1 MMKKK
6 ERSNICLPLIITFTD
21 EGVSFFR
28 SHNKKLI
35 KKRLSNN
42 SLAYGMSLEEFSAP
56 SIQRMIV
63 ADYVSSIEISR
74 TAFTEKRS
82 EIMDISKLI
91 FYSILYR
98 RFTKVMTKRFIGSI
112 FIENWNRS
120 NPKNILDEDSIFNN
134 SSISNIPDLKQETIN
149 KIKYN
154 IIKDAM
160 TALPGAG
167 ELTQEEITKMHLLG
181 RKFLDNL
188 NTFLWYILSVSH
200 DSDDYELLY
209 KDSVIILRQYLEKSR
224 IAEYLSLM
232 IMEFTI
238 NAEISQL
245 KKLSKRLYKDKIDFG
260 RIIHNETIRKEL
272 IRFLEKKNE
281 FLTLSWKIKGTSTS
295 IGTGNRLQ
303 VMIYNK
309 DTEYQKLKQE
319 IDSKKAVDV
328 KKKSLID
335 FYQDESENEF
345 NSDLGMYYL
354 SYMQEACKEQQIYF
368 DSHMDQVIGS
378 ELNIITL
385 SLMFQ

>member
-1 MMKKK
+1 MGK
-6 ERSNICLPLIITFTD
+6 
-21 EGVSFFR
+21 
-28 SHNKKLI
+28 
-35 KKRLSNN
+35 
-42 SLAYGMSLEEFSAP
+42 
-56 SIQRMIV
+56 
-63 ADYVSSIEISR
+63 
-74 TAFTEKRS
+74 
-82 EIMDISKLI
+82 
-91 FYSILYR
+91 
-98 RFTKVMTKRFIGSI
+98 
-112 FIENWNRS
+112 
-120 NPKNILDEDSIFNN
+120 
-134 SSISNIPDLKQETIN
+134 
-149 KIKYN
+149 
-154 IIKDAM
+154 
-160 TALPGAG
+160 
-167 ELTQEEITKMHLLG
+167 
-181 RKFLDNL
+181 KFLDNL

-209 KDSVIILRQYLEKSR
+209 QDSVIMLRQYLEKSK

-232 IMEFTI
+232 IMEFSI

-245 KKLSKRLYKDKIDFG
+245 KRLSKRLYKDKIDFG

-272 IRFLEKKNE
+272 IKFLEKKNE

-303 VMIYNK
+303 VMIFNK

-319 IDSKKAVDV
+319 IDSKKFVNI

-354 SYMQEACKEQQIYF
+354 SYMQEACREQQIYF
-368 DSHMDQVIGS
+368 DSHMDQIADR

>member
-1 MMKKK
+1 MKSK

-28 SHNKKLI
+28 SHNKKLL

-56 SIQRMIV
+56 SIQRMII

-98 RFTKVMTKRFIGSI
+98 RFTKVMTKRFTGSI

-134 SSISNIPDLKQETIN
+134 SSISNIPDLKQETIEQ
-149 KIKYN
+149 IKYN
-154 IIKDAM
+154 IIKDAT
-160 TALPGAG
+160 TALPGVG
-167 ELTQEEITKMHLLG
+167 ELTQEEIIKINQLG
-181 RKFLDNL
+181 KKFLDNL
-188 NTFLWYILSVSH
+188 NSFLWYILSISH

-209 KDSVIILRQYLEKSR
+209 QDSVIMLRQYLEKSR

-245 KKLSKRLYKDKIDFG
+245 KRLSNRLYKDKVDFG
-260 RIIHNETIRKEL
+260 RIIHNETIRNEL
-272 IRFLEKKNE
+272 LKFLQKKNE

-309 DTEYQKLKQE
+309 DVEYQKLKQE
-319 IDSKKAVDV
+319 IDNKKSVDV

-368 DSHMDQVIGS
+368 DSHMDQITER

>member
-1 MMKKK
+1 MSDKKRLK
-6 ERSNICLPLIITFTD
+6 ICLPLIMTFTD

-28 SHNKKLI
+28 SHNKKLN

-56 SIQRMIV
+56 SIQRMII

-91 FYSILYR
+91 FYAILYR
-98 RFTKVMTKRFIGSI
+98 RFVKIITKRFINSA
-112 FIENWNRS
+112 FVSTWNRS
-120 NPKNILDEDSIFNN
+120 NPKNILDVNSFYNNN
-134 SSISNIPDLKQETIN
+134 SIGNIPAVSETIVEQFKTGIIDDAV
-149 KIKYN
+149 KI
-154 IIKDAM
+154 
-160 TALPGAG
+160 LPGSG
-167 ELTQEEITKMHLLG
+167 DLTNDEMIKTKQLG
-181 RKFLDNL
+181 KKFLDNL
-188 NTFLWYILSVSH
+188 HPFIWYILSVSNR
-200 DSDDYELLY
+200 DIDYRMLY
-209 KDSVIILRQYLEKSR
+209 QDTVSTLKQYFEKSR

-238 NAEISQL
+238 NSEISQL

-260 RIIHNETIRKEL
+260 RIIHNETIRNEL
-272 IRFLEKKNE
+272 IKFLESRNE
-281 FLTLSWKIKGTSTS
+281 FLTLSWKIKGTSNS
-295 IGTGNRLQ
+295 IGTDNRLQ

-309 DTEYQKLKQE
+309 ETEYQKLKQG
-319 IDSKKAVDV
+319 IDDKKAADI

-335 FYQDESENEF
+335 FYQEESEDEF

-368 DSHMDQVIGS
+368 DSHMDQITDS
-378 ELNIITL
+378 DLNIITL
-385 SLMFQ
+385 SLLFQ

>member
-1 MMKKK
+1 MKSK
-6 ERSNICLPLIITFTD
+6 ERSNILLPLIITFTD

-28 SHNKKLI
+28 SHNKKLN

-42 SLAYGMSLEEFSAP
+42 SLAYGMSLEEFSAL
-56 SIQRMIV
+56 SIQRMII

-91 FYSILYR
+91 FFSILYR
-98 RFTKVMTKRFIGSI
+98 RFTRVMTKRFTGSA

-120 NPKNILDEDSIFNN
+120 NPKNIFDEDSIFNN
-134 SSISNIPDLKQETIN
+134 SYISNIPELKYETVDQ
-149 KIKYN
+149 IKHN
-154 IIKDAM
+154 IINDAI
-160 TALPGAG
+160 TALPGVR
-167 ELTQEEITKMHLLG
+167 ELTQEELTKTKQLG

-209 KDSVIILRQYLEKSR
+209 QDSVIMLRQYLEKSG

-245 KKLSKRLYKDKIDFG
+245 KKLSKRLYKDKVDFG

-272 IRFLEKKNE
+272 IKFLQNKNE
-281 FLTLSWKIKGTSTS
+281 FLTISWKIKGTSAS

-319 IDSKKAVDV
+319 IDNKKSVDV

-335 FYQDESENEF
+335 FYQDESESEF

-368 DSHMDQVIGS
+368 DSHMDQIADS

>member
-1 MMKKK
+1 MKSK

-21 EGVSFFR
+21 EGVAFFR
-28 SHNKKLI
+28 SHNRKLL

-56 SIQRMIV
+56 SIQRMII

-74 TAFTEKRS
+74 TAFTEKRR

-91 FYSILYR
+91 FHSILYR
-98 RFTKVMTKRFIGSI
+98 RFTKVMTKRFTGSI

-120 NPKNILDEDSIFNN
+120 NPKSILDEDSIFNN
-134 SSISNIPDLKQETIN
+134 SSISNIPDLKQETIDQ
-149 KIKYN
+149 IKYN

-160 TALPGAG
+160 TALPGVG
-167 ELTQEEITKMHLLG
+167 DLTQEELIKMNQLG
-181 RKFLDNL
+181 KKFLDNL
-188 NTFLWYILSVSH
+188 NTFLWYILSISH

-209 KDSVIILRQYLEKSR
+209 QDSVIMLRQYLEKSG

-245 KKLSKRLYKDKIDFG
+245 KKLSNRLYKDKVDFG

-272 IRFLEKKNE
+272 IKFLQNKNE

-319 IDSKKAVDV
+319 IDNKKSIDV

-368 DSHMDQVIGS
+368 DSHVDQVADR

>member
-1 MMKKK
+1 MAEKKRLK
-6 ERSNICLPLIITFTD
+6 ICLPLIMTFTD
-21 EGVSFFR
+21 EGVFFFR
-28 SHNKKLI
+28 SHNKKLN

-56 SIQRMIV
+56 SIQRMII

-91 FYSILYR
+91 FYAVLYR
-98 RFTKVMTKRFIGSI
+98 RFSKIVTKRFLNSV
-112 FIENWNRS
+112 FVSAWNRS
-120 NPKNILDEDSIFNN
+120 NPKNILDINSILNN
-134 SSISNIPDLKQETIN
+134 SIGNIPAVGD
-149 KIKYN
+149 N
-154 IIKDAM
+154 IADQFK
-160 TALPGAG
+160 TAIIDNAVKMLPGIN
-167 ELTQEEITKMHLLG
+167 ELTSEEMIKTNQLG

-188 NTFLWYILSVSH
+188 HPFIWYILSVSTR
-200 DSDDYELLY
+200 DGDYKLLY
-209 KDSVIILRQYLEKSR
+209 QDLVSLLIQYFEKSK

-238 NAEISQL
+238 NSEISQL
-245 KKLSKRLYKDKIDFG
+245 KKLSKKLYKDKIDFG
-260 RIIHNETIRKEL
+260 RIIHNETIRNEL
-272 IRFLEKKNE
+272 IKFLESKNE

-295 IGTGNRLQ
+295 IGTDNKLQ

-309 DTEYQKLKQE
+309 ETEYQKLKQG
-319 IDSKKAVDV
+319 IDNKKAADI

-335 FYQDESENEF
+335 FYQEESEDEF

-368 DSHMDQVIGS
+368 DSHMDQITDS
-378 ELNIITL
+378 DLNIITL
-385 SLMFQ
+385 SLLFQ

>member
-1 MMKKK
+1 MKSK

-28 SHNKKLI
+28 SHNKKLN

-42 SLAYGMSLEEFSAP
+42 SLAYGMSLEEFSAL
-56 SIQRMIV
+56 SIQRMII

-91 FYSILYR
+91 FFSILYR
-98 RFTKVMTKRFIGSI
+98 RFTRVMTKRFTGSA

-120 NPKNILDEDSIFNN
+120 NPKNIFDEDSIFNN
-134 SSISNIPDLKQETIN
+134 SSISNIPELKYETVDQ
-149 KIKYN
+149 IKYN
-154 IIKDAM
+154 IINDAI
-160 TALPGAG
+160 TALPGVK
-167 ELTQEEITKMHLLG
+167 ELTQEELTKTKQLG
-181 RKFLDNL
+181 KKFLDNL

-209 KDSVIILRQYLEKSR
+209 QDSVIMLRQYLEKSR

-245 KKLSKRLYKDKIDFG
+245 KKLSKRLYKDKVDFG

-272 IRFLEKKNE
+272 IKFLQNKNE
-281 FLTLSWKIKGTSTS
+281 FLTISWKIKGTSTS
-295 IGTGNRLQ
+295 IGTDNRLQ

-319 IDSKKAVDV
+319 IDNKKSVDV

-335 FYQDESENEF
+335 FYQDESESEF

-368 DSHMDQVIGS
+368 DSHMDQIADR

>member
-1 MMKKK
+1 MKSK

-28 SHNKKLI
+28 SHNKKLN

-42 SLAYGMSLEEFSAP
+42 SLAYGMSLEEFSAL
-56 SIQRMIV
+56 SIQRMII

-98 RFTKVMTKRFIGSI
+98 RFTQVMTKRFTGSS

-134 SSISNIPDLKQETIN
+134 SSISNIPDLKHETVDQ
-149 KIKYN
+149 IKFN
-154 IIKDAM
+154 IINDAI
-160 TALPGAG
+160 TTLPGVR
-167 ELTQEEITKMHLLG
+167 ELTQEELTKTKLLG
-181 RKFLDNL
+181 KKFLDNL

-200 DSDDYELLY
+200 DSDDFELLY
-209 KDSVIILRQYLEKSR
+209 QDSVIMLRQYLEKSR

-245 KKLSKRLYKDKIDFG
+245 KKLSKRLYKDKVDFG
-260 RIIHNETIRKEL
+260 RIIHNKTIRKEL
-272 IRFLEKKNE
+272 IKFLQNKNE
-281 FLTLSWKIKGTSTS
+281 FLTISWKIKGTSAS

-319 IDSKKAVDV
+319 IDNKKSVDV

-335 FYQDESENEF
+335 FYKDESESEF

-368 DSHMDQVIGS
+368 DSHMDQIPDR

>member
-1 MMKKK
+1 MKSK

-28 SHNKKLI
+28 SHNKKLN

-42 SLAYGMSLEEFSAP
+42 SLAYGMSLEEFSAL
-56 SIQRMIV
+56 SIQRMII

-91 FYSILYR
+91 FFSILYR
-98 RFTKVMTKRFIGSI
+98 RFTRVMTKRFTGSA

-120 NPKNILDEDSIFNN
+120 NPKNIFDEDSIFNN
-134 SSISNIPDLKQETIN
+134 SSISNIPELKYETVDQ
-149 KIKYN
+149 IKYN
-154 IIKDAM
+154 IINDAM
-160 TALPGAG
+160 TTLPGAK
-167 ELTQEEITKMHLLG
+167 ELTQEELTKTKQLG

-209 KDSVIILRQYLEKSR
+209 HDSVIMLRQYLEKSR

-245 KKLSKRLYKDKIDFG
+245 KKLSKRLYKDKVDFG

-272 IRFLEKKNE
+272 MKFLQKKNE
-281 FLTLSWKIKGTSTS
+281 FLTISWKIKGTSAS

-319 IDSKKAVDV
+319 IDNKKSVDV

-335 FYQDESENEF
+335 FYQDESESEF
-345 NSDLGMYYL
+345 NSELGMYYL

-368 DSHMDQVIGS
+368 DSHMDQIADR

>member
-1 MMKKK
+1 MGVK

-28 SHNKKLI
+28 NHNKNLN
-35 KKRLSNN
+35 KKRLSND

-56 SIQRMIV
+56 SIQRMII

-98 RFTKVMTKRFIGSI
+98 KFTKVMTKKFMGST

-120 NPKNILDEDSIFNN
+120 NPKNILDENSIFN
-134 SSISNIPDLKQETIN
+134 STSLTNIPELKYETMDQ
-149 KIKYN
+149 IKHN
-154 IIKDAM
+154 IINAAV
-160 TALPGAG
+160 TTLPGVQ
-167 ELTQEEITKMHLLG
+167 ELTEEELIKTNQLG
-181 RKFLDNL
+181 KKFLDNL
-188 NTFLWYILSVSH
+188 NTFLWYVLSVSH

-209 KDSVIILRQYLEKSR
+209 QDSVIMLRQYLEKSK

-232 IMEFTI
+232 IMEFSI
-238 NAEISQL
+238 NSEISQL
-245 KKLSKRLYKDKIDFG
+245 KRLSKRLYKDKIDFG

-272 IRFLEKKNE
+272 IKFLEKKNE

-303 VMIYNK
+303 VMIFNK

-319 IDSKKAVDV
+319 IDSKKFVNI

-368 DSHMDQVIGS
+368 DSHMDQIADR